1 MGRQTVSTKQVCEE
15 IFTLKAI
22 SFSQKIYIRKII
34 WLLLVYNYK
43 SRSSPEDGFVSSG
56 IEDQEAYTGH
66 DSGEPEE
73 KQRDSCKP
81 VESLVRAG

>member
-1 MGRQTVSTKQVCEE
+1 MGKQTVSTKQVCEE

-22 SFSQKIYIRKII
+22 LFSQKIYISKII
-34 WLLLVYNYK
+34 WLLLVYYE

-56 IEDQEAYTGH
+56 VEDQEAYTGH

-81 VESLVRAG
+81 VESLVRTG